1 MKFDYERSLGE
12 VGDCVEYPNPIPSF
26 SLSGGTLMLRD
37 RLEWIRGWIEYDLQC
52 GCSFDTQPL
61 YIPTNLQAAK

>member
-26 SLSGGTLMLRD
+26 SGVV
-37 RLEWIRGWIEYDLQC
+37 EH
-52 GCSFDTQPL
+52 
-61 YIPTNLQAAK
+61 